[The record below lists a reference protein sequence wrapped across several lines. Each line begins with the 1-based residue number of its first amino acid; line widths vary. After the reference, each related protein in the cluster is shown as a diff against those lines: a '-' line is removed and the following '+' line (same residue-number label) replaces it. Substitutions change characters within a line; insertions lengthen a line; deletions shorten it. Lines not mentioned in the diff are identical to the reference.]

1 MREIH
6 SKFFQWRKRQNS
18 VGCAPDEEEEGKKKG
33 KVRTAVRK
41 KGWERRGEDILHITM
56 FVVITHARLAI
67 FMCLLFIRC

>member
-33 KVRTAVRK
+33 KGRIEVRK
-41 KGWERRGEDILHITM
+41 NGAKEEAKTFSISQ
-56 FVVITHARLAI
+56 
-67 FMCLLFIRC
+67 CLL